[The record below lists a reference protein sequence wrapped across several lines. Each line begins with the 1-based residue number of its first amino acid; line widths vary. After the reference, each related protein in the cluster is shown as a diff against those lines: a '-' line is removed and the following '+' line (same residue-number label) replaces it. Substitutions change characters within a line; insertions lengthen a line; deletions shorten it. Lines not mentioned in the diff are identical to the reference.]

1 MLDDESKKD
10 PVKYNQWFKQFGN
23 NLKAGVQS
31 DPDNKEAIFKLLRF
45 LGTFSEKRD
54 EMISLDH
61 YVDAM
66 KTGQTKIY
74 FSLSQTRDGVEAS
87 PFYEPFREMDV
98 PVLLLTHELDE
109 FLLMETGNFKEHDF
123 MSIEQANIEQLRK
136 EIGAEARKVRIESS
150 IPEED
155 VSNFCIWLKE
165 TLAHKIATVQ
175 MSKRLVD
182 PPAVAFGPMSTSMY
196 MAMQMMALQSG
207 QGGGEIQYPKD
218 LTLEI
223 NGSHPTIVNLNELR
237 KKNLGE
243 ATQMSKVFLD

>member
-1 MLDDESKKD
+1 MKGVIDCEDLPLNISRETYQDSSLIRKLQKIVTRRFLKMLDDESKKD

-87 PFYEPFREMDV
+87 PFYEPFR
-98 PVLLLTHELDE
+98 
-109 FLLMETGNFKEHDF
+109 
-123 MSIEQANIEQLRK
+123 
-136 EIGAEARKVRIESS
+136 
-150 IPEED
+150 
-155 VSNFCIWLKE
+155 
-165 TLAHKIATVQ
+165 
-175 MSKRLVD
+175 
-182 PPAVAFGPMSTSMY
+182 
-196 MAMQMMALQSG
+196 
-207 QGGGEIQYPKD
+207 
-218 LTLEI
+218 
-223 NGSHPTIVNLNELR
+223 
-237 KKNLGE
+237 
-243 ATQMSKVFLD
+243 